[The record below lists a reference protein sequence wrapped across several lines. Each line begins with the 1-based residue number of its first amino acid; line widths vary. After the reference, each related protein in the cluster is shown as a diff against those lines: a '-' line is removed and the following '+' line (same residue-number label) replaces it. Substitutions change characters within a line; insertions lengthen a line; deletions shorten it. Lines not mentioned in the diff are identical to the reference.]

1 MSFIDKAFFYGTLK
15 SDGIFYQMFS
25 KYIINNSPGY
35 VFGGL
40 YEYKR
45 RPVFVLDRNDKIKGE
60 IITLSNTRKFF
71 DIVDSIEYYLTRT
84 ETIVYYEQSNYP
96 VKAYIYEF
104 KNKNSE
110 PLSLIESGVW
120 NNKK

>member
-15 SDGIFYQMFS
+15 SDGIFYPMFS
-25 KYIINNSPGY
+25 KYVIYNSPGY

-40 YEYKR
+40 YEYKN
-45 RPVFVLDRNDKIKGE
+45 RPVFITDRQDKIVGE
-60 IITLSNTRKFF
+60 ILTLSNTRRFF
-71 DIVDSIEYYLTRT
+71 YIVDSIEYYLVRKEIT
-84 ETIVYYEQSNYP
+84 VYYEQDDHP

-104 KNKNSE
+104 KNMHSE
-110 PLSLIESGVW
+110 SLTLIESGVW